1 MRDFDKHALIAAAR
15 GVTGAFVS
23 SAKCSAGRVGA
34 ALLSASGEIFT
45 GICIDTS
52 CSLGFCAEHAAI
64 ADMLKHRQS
73 RIVAIV
79 AVHTDGRILSPCGRC
94 RELIRQVDAENWE
107 TRAIVTENEIV
118 TLAAL
123 LPFEAP
129 VGKPGEV
136 R

>member
-1 MRDFDKHALIAAAR
+1 
-15 GVTGAFVS
+15 
-23 SAKCSAGRVGA
+23 
-34 ALLSASGEIFT
+34 
-45 GICIDTS
+45 
-52 CSLGFCAEHAAI
+52 
-64 ADMLKHRQS
+64 
-73 RIVAIV
+73 VAIV